1 MKAAISDA
9 VNNSGGQGG
18 DERSSEVPKSAQQEP
33 RSTARKGRVVTS
45 DESLRIAPPPVNRP
59 LREPCGKRCATCG
72 AMRCGKP
79 KRR

>member
-1 MKAAISDA
+1 MMQDTHLTQLG
-9 VNNSGGQGG
+9 V
-18 DERSSEVPKSAQQEP
+18 SADCEATRCTTRNANPPCQ